1 MVFLKPKQ
9 KKKLTRDEE
18 FKIMKMV
25 LDKFLWLGTVFL
37 GIGAYDMIT
46 NQMGFGA
53 WFLGIG
59 IVLMLLFMVITVQT
73 YEWIR

>member
-25 LDKFLWLGTVFL
+25 LDKFLWLGTAFI

-46 NQMGFGA
+46 NQLGVGA
-53 WFLGIG
+53 WFLGVG
-59 IVLMLLFMVITVQT
+59 IVLMLLFMVITVQS
-73 YEWIR
+73 YEWVR